1 MLLVSAAFWW
11 MHLRC
16 AHFSAVLMC
25 VSCRGDLLSDEARN
39 RSHSV
44 DIDDVSHDLSGP
56 WGTVFWTS
64 AMYHYSNETIVM
76 RQFCLSVTITVQKR
90 QTVLLRAIYWTHRL
104 FALGMHFFQESCKK
118 TAHISSRDTG
128 TLSAVTID
136 ILIITFIYS
145 KYYFYIFKI
154 LLLYIQKH

>member
-1 MLLVSAAFWW
+1 MRRGTDLIQSILMMFLMIFQDREVRYSE
-11 MHLRC
+11 LRLC
-16 AHFSAVLMC
+16 
-25 VSCRGDLLSDEARN
+25 
-39 RSHSV
+39 
-44 DIDDVSHDLSGP
+44 I
-56 WGTVFWTS
+56 
-64 AMYHYSNETIVM
+64 TIVM